1 MKSLFLILVGETF
14 LLSIFMM
21 GIFCQGVKMWPK
33 DMDKQTGH
41 CPVKNKS
48 CIFQIC
54 HFSVSPISI
63 VYRLYR
69 KIPQH
74 PSV

>member
-14 LLSIFMM
+14 FVVNFYE

-33 DMDKQTGH
+33 RK
-41 CPVKNKS
+41 KKS
-48 CIFQIC
+48 ITINQQVLIADYFEVLYLQIC

-63 VYRLYR
+63 VSEALH
-69 KIPQH
+69 K
-74 PSV
+74 